1 MARERYGPHL
11 KDLEDSR
18 TSETSSSTL
27 ARVGR
32 HVLSDRTSAIVLY
45 TGMPPYSPF
54 TPSSRALPCFLYTT
68 QLPSAVLT
76 TSDGLT
82 VSRASDAAS
91 QTERAVLALRE
102 MLVRGDFAAGQR
114 LTELALAER
123 LGASRTPVR
132 HALSRLAHEGLL
144 EALPAGGFSVRQFTL
159 ADIWDAIEIRGAL
172 EGIAARLAALR
183 YRKPAELSRLQESCA
198 DMDGLGVADVSGFVR
213 FLEVNQA
220 FHAELW
226 RLARSP
232 MLLRSIEAIT
242 ALPFA
247 APGALVFGE
256 AEQAVDQRIRVLAL
270 EHHRSIVEAIE
281 ERDGARA
288 ESVARE
294 HSRVARNNLMRARP
308 DQERLS
314 RVLGGALIRAR

>member
-1 MARERYGPHL
+1 MA
-11 KDLEDSR
+11 
-18 TSETSSSTL
+18 
-27 ARVGR
+27 
-32 HVLSDRTSAIVLY
+32 
-45 TGMPPYSPF
+45 
-54 TPSSRALPCFLYTT
+54 
-68 QLPSAVLT
+68 
-76 TSDGLT
+76 TSDGRT
-82 VSRASDAAS
+82 VNGANDAAS

-102 MLVRGDFAAGQR
+102 MLLRGDFATGQR
-114 LTELALAER
+114 LTELALAAR

-132 HALSRLAHEGLL
+132 HALNRLAHEGLL
-144 EALPAGGFSVRQFTL
+144 EALTAGGFSVRRFTL

-172 EGIAARLAALR
+172 EGLAARLAAQR
-183 YRKPAELSRLQESCA
+183 YRDPGELSRLRVYCNE
-198 DMDGLGVADVSGFVR
+198 MEGLGVSNVPDFVR

-226 RLARSP
+226 RLPRSP

-247 APGALVFGE
+247 APGALVYGE
-256 AEQAVDQRIRVLAL
+256 AEKATEQRIRLIAN

-294 HSRVARNNLMRARP
+294 HSRVARDNLMRARP

>member
-1 MARERYGPHL
+1 MA
-11 KDLEDSR
+11 
-18 TSETSSSTL
+18 T
-27 ARVGR
+27 A
-32 HVLSDRTSAIVLY
+32 DRRKVTKAN
-45 TGMPPYSPF
+45 
-54 TPSSRALPCFLYTT
+54 
-68 QLPSAVLT
+68 
-76 TSDGLT
+76 
-82 VSRASDAAS
+82 DAAS

-102 MLVRGDFAAGQR
+102 ILLRGDFAAGQR
-114 LTELALAER
+114 LTELTLVAR

-132 HALSRLAHEGLL
+132 HALNRLAHEGLL

-172 EGIAARLAALR
+172 EGIAARLAAQR
-183 YRKPAELSRLQESCA
+183 YRKPAELARLRAHCA
-198 DMDGLGVADVSGFVR
+198 EMEGLGVGKVEEFVR
-213 FLEVNQA
+213 YLEINQA

-232 MLLRSIEAIT
+232 MLVRSLEAIT

-256 AEQAVDQRIRVLAL
+256 REQAVEQRIRPVAL

-288 ESVARE
+288 ESIARE

-308 DQERLS
+308 DPEQIS
-314 RVLGGALIRAR
+314 RARGGALIKFR

>member
-1 MARERYGPHL
+1 M
-11 KDLEDSR
+11 
-18 TSETSSSTL
+18 
-27 ARVGR
+27 
-32 HVLSDRTSAIVLY
+32 Y
-45 TGMPPYSPF
+45 TGTPF
-54 TPSSRALPCFLYTT
+54 LAPIRTLRASSIAFLYTARVRWAA
-68 QLPSAVLT
+68 LAVSAGRRVNGET
-76 TSDGLT
+76 
-82 VSRASDAAS
+82 DAAS

-102 MLVRGDFAAGQR
+102 MLVRGDFAGGQR
-114 LTELALAER
+114 LTELSLAAR
-123 LGASRTPVR
+123 LRASRTPVR
-132 HALSRLAHEGLL
+132 HALNRLAHEGLL

-159 ADIWDAIEIRGAL
+159 IDIWDAIEIRGAL
-172 EGIAARLAALR
+172 EGMAARLAAQR
-183 YRKPAELSRLQESCA
+183 HREPAELSRLRGYCVE
-198 DMDGLGVADVSGFVR
+198 MEGLAVADVSGFVR

-232 MLLRSIEAIT
+232 TLLRSIEAIT

-247 APGALVFGE
+247 APGALVYGE
-256 AEQAVDQRIRVLAL
+256 AEQAAAQRIHSIAV

-308 DQERLS
+308 SQERLS
-314 RVLGGALIRAR
+314 RVPGGTLVRVR

>member
-1 MARERYGPHL
+1 MPDG
-11 KDLEDSR
+11 R
-18 TSETSSSTL
+18 T
-27 ARVGR
+27 ANG
-32 HVLSDRTSAIVLY
+32 AN
-45 TGMPPYSPF
+45 G
-54 TPSSRALPCFLYTT
+54 
-68 QLPSAVLT
+68 
-76 TSDGLT
+76 
-82 VSRASDAAS
+82 AAS

-102 MLVRGDFAAGQR
+102 MLLRGDFAAGIR
-114 LTELALAER
+114 LTELALAAR

-132 HALSRLAHEGLL
+132 HALNRLAHEGLL
-144 EALPAGGFSVRQFTL
+144 EELTTGGFSVRRFTL

-172 EGIAARLAALR
+172 EGLAARLAAQR
-183 YRKPAELSRLQESCA
+183 SHAPRELSRLREHCA
-198 DMDGLGVADVSGFVR
+198 EMEGLGVANVPDFVR

-232 MLLRSIEAIT
+232 MLLRSIEALT
-242 ALPFA
+242 TLPFA

-256 AEQAVDQRIRVLAL
+256 AEKAVEQRIRPIAL

-294 HSRVARNNLMRARP
+294 HSRVARNNLMRAHP
-308 DQERLS
+308 DQARLS
-314 RVLGGALIRAR
+314 RVPGGALIRAR

>member
-1 MARERYGPHL
+1 ME
-11 KDLEDSR
+11 
-18 TSETSSSTL
+18 
-27 ARVGR
+27 
-32 HVLSDRTSAIVLY
+32 
-45 TGMPPYSPF
+45 
-54 TPSSRALPCFLYTT
+54 
-68 QLPSAVLT
+68 
-76 TSDGLT
+76 
-82 VSRASDAAS
+82 
-91 QTERAVLALRE
+91 
-102 MLVRGDFAAGQR
+102 
-114 LTELALAER
+114 
-123 LGASRTPVR
+123 
-132 HALSRLAHEGLL
+132 
-144 EALPAGGFSVRQFTL
+144 
-159 ADIWDAIEIRGAL
+159 
-172 EGIAARLAALR
+172 
-183 YRKPAELSRLQESCA
+183 
-198 DMDGLGVADVSGFVR
+198 GLGVANVSDFVR

-256 AEQAVDQRIRVLAL
+256 AEQAAEQRIRPIAL

-288 ESVARE
+288 ESLARE

-314 RVLGGALIRAR
+314 RVPGGALIEAR

>member
-1 MARERYGPHL
+1 MTARG
-11 KDLEDSR
+11 R
-18 TSETSSSTL
+18 TANGTNDT
-27 ARVGR
+27 
-32 HVLSDRTSAIVLY
+32 
-45 TGMPPYSPF
+45 
-54 TPSSRALPCFLYTT
+54 
-68 QLPSAVLT
+68 
-76 TSDGLT
+76 
-82 VSRASDAAS
+82 AS

-132 HALSRLAHEGLL
+132 HALNRLAHEGLL

-159 ADIWDAIEIRGAL
+159 TDIWDAIEIRGTL
-172 EGIAARLAALR
+172 EGMAARLAAQR
-183 YRKPAELSRLQESCA
+183 YRAARELSRLRVLCA
-198 DMDGLGVADVSGFVR
+198 EMEGLGVSNVPDFVR

-232 MLLRSIEAIT
+232 MLLRSIKAIT

-256 AEQAVDQRIRVLAL
+256 AERAAEQRIRPIAL

-294 HSRVARNNLMRARP
+294 HSRVARNNIMRAHP
-308 DQERLS
+308 DLERLS
-314 RVLGGALIRAR
+314 RVPGGALIRVR

>member
-1 MARERYGPHL
+1 MATAN
-11 KDLEDSR
+11 SR
-18 TSETSSSTL
+18 K
-27 ARVGR
+27 VN
-32 HVLSDRTSAIVLY
+32 
-45 TGMPPYSPF
+45 
-54 TPSSRALPCFLYTT
+54 RAN
-68 QLPSAVLT
+68 
-76 TSDGLT
+76 
-82 VSRASDAAS
+82 DAAS

-102 MLVRGDFAAGQR
+102 ILLRGDFAAGQR
-114 LTELALAER
+114 LTELTLVAR

-132 HALSRLAHEGLL
+132 HALNRLAHEGLL

-172 EGIAARLAALR
+172 EGIAARLAAQR
-183 YRKPAELSRLQESCA
+183 YRKPVELARLRAHCAEME
-198 DMDGLGVADVSGFVR
+198 GLGVGKVEEFVR
-213 FLEVNQA
+213 YLEINQA

-232 MLLRSIEAIT
+232 MLVRSLEAIS

-256 AEQAVDQRIRVLAL
+256 REQAVEERIRPVAL

-288 ESVARE
+288 ESIARE
-294 HSRVARNNLMRARP
+294 HSRVARNNLMRAHP
-308 DQERLS
+308 DQEQIS
-314 RVLGGALIRAR
+314 RARGGAMIKFR

>member
-1 MARERYGPHL
+1 MA
-11 KDLEDSR
+11 
-18 TSETSSSTL
+18 T
-27 ARVGR
+27 
-32 HVLSDRTSAIVLY
+32 SDRRTVN
-45 TGMPPYSPF
+45 
-54 TPSSRALPCFLYTT
+54 RAN
-68 QLPSAVLT
+68 
-76 TSDGLT
+76 
-82 VSRASDAAS
+82 DAAS

-102 MLVRGDFAAGQR
+102 ILLRGDFAAGQR
-114 LTELALAER
+114 LTELTLVAR

-132 HALSRLAHEGLL
+132 HALNRLAHEGLL

-172 EGIAARLAALR
+172 EGIAARLAAQR
-183 YRKPAELSRLQESCA
+183 YRKPAELSRLRAYCA
-198 DMDGLGVADVSGFVR
+198 EMEGLGVGKVEEFVR
-213 FLEVNQA
+213 YLEINQA

-232 MLLRSIEAIT
+232 MLLRSLEAIT
-242 ALPFA
+242 TLPFA

-256 AEQAVDQRIRVLAL
+256 REQAVEQRIRPVAL

-288 ESVARE
+288 ESIARE

-308 DQERLS
+308 DPEQIS
-314 RVLGGALIRAR
+314 RARGGALIKFR

>member
-1 MARERYGPHL
+1 LATSHV
-11 KDLEDSR
+11 R
-18 TSETSSSTL
+18 TVNG
-27 ARVGR
+27 AN
-32 HVLSDRTSAIVLY
+32 D
-45 TGMPPYSPF
+45 
-54 TPSSRALPCFLYTT
+54 
-68 QLPSAVLT
+68 
-76 TSDGLT
+76 
-82 VSRASDAAS
+82 AS

-102 MLVRGDFAAGQR
+102 MLLRGDFAAGQR
-114 LTELALAER
+114 LTELALAAR

-132 HALSRLAHEGLL
+132 HALNRLAHEGLL

-172 EGIAARLAALR
+172 EGIAARLAAQR
-183 YRKPAELSRLQESCA
+183 YRDPVELSRLRVYGAEMEA
-198 DMDGLGVADVSGFVR
+198 LGVGNVPDFVR
-213 FLEVNQA
+213 FLEINQA

-232 MLLRSIEAIT
+232 MLLRSLEAIT

-256 AEQAVDQRIRVLAL
+256 AEQAVEQRIRLIAL

-294 HSRVARNNLMRARP
+294 HSRVARDNLMRARP

-314 RVLGGALIRAR
+314 RVPGGALIRAR

>member
-1 MARERYGPHL
+1 LANSEG
-11 KDLEDSR
+11 R
-18 TSETSSSTL
+18 TL
-27 ARVGR
+27 NGAN
-32 HVLSDRTSAIVLY
+32 
-45 TGMPPYSPF
+45 
-54 TPSSRALPCFLYTT
+54 
-68 QLPSAVLT
+68 
-76 TSDGLT
+76 
-82 VSRASDAAS
+82 DAAS
-91 QTERAVLALRE
+91 QTERVVLALRE
-102 MLVRGDFAAGQR
+102 MLLRGGLAAGHR
-114 LTELALAER
+114 VTEVALAAR

-132 HALSRLAHEGLL
+132 HALNRLAHEGLL
-144 EALPAGGFSVRQFTL
+144 EALTTGGFSVRRFTL

-172 EGIAARLAALR
+172 EGTAARLAAQR
-183 YRKPAELSRLQESCA
+183 YRDLRELSRLRVYCA
-198 DMDGLGVADVSGFVR
+198 EMEGLGVADVLDFVQ

-232 MLLRSIEAIT
+232 MLMRSIKAIT

-256 AEQAVDQRIRVLAL
+256 AEQATAQRIHLIAN

-314 RVLGGALIRAR
+314 RVPGGALLTVR

>member
-1 MARERYGPHL
+1 MPTSGG
-11 KDLEDSR
+11 R
-18 TSETSSSTL
+18 T
-27 ARVGR
+27 VN
-32 HVLSDRTSAIVLY
+32 
-45 TGMPPYSPF
+45 
-54 TPSSRALPCFLYTT
+54 RAN
-68 QLPSAVLT
+68 
-76 TSDGLT
+76 
-82 VSRASDAAS
+82 DAAS

-102 MLVRGDFAAGQR
+102 ILLRGDFAAGQR
-114 LTELALAER
+114 LTELTLVAR

-132 HALSRLAHEGLL
+132 HALNRLAHEGLL
-144 EALPAGGFSVRQFTL
+144 EALPAGGFAVRQFTL

-172 EGIAARLAALR
+172 EGIAARLAAQR
-183 YRKPAELSRLQESCA
+183 YRKPAELARLRAHCA
-198 DMDGLGVADVSGFVR
+198 EMEGLGVGKVEEFVR
-213 FLEVNQA
+213 YLEINQA

-232 MLLRSIEAIT
+232 MLVRSLDAIT

-256 AEQAVDQRIRVLAL
+256 REQAVEERIRPVAL

-288 ESVARE
+288 ESIARE

-308 DQERLS
+308 DPEQIS
-314 RVLGGALIRAR
+314 RARGGALIKFR

>member
-1 MARERYGPHL
+1 MATADR
-11 KDLEDSR
+11 R
-18 TSETSSSTL
+18 T
-27 ARVGR
+27 AR
-32 HVLSDRTSAIVLY
+32 
-45 TGMPPYSPF
+45 
-54 TPSSRALPCFLYTT
+54 RAN
-68 QLPSAVLT
+68 
-76 TSDGLT
+76 
-82 VSRASDAAS
+82 DAAS

-102 MLVRGDFAAGQR
+102 ILLRGDFAAGQR
-114 LTELALAER
+114 LTELTLVAR

-132 HALSRLAHEGLL
+132 HALNRLAHEGLL

-172 EGIAARLAALR
+172 EGIAARLAAQR
-183 YRKPAELSRLQESCA
+183 YRKPAELARLRAHCA
-198 DMDGLGVADVSGFVR
+198 EMEGLGVGKLEEFVR
-213 FLEVNQA
+213 YLEINQA

-232 MLLRSIEAIT
+232 MLLRSLEAIT

-256 AEQAVDQRIRVLAL
+256 REQAVEQRIRPVAL

-288 ESVARE
+288 ESIARE

-308 DQERLS
+308 DPEQIS
-314 RVLGGALIRAR
+314 RARGGALIKFR

>member
-1 MARERYGPHL
+1 MATAN
-11 KDLEDSR
+11 SR
-18 TSETSSSTL
+18 K
-27 ARVGR
+27 VN
-32 HVLSDRTSAIVLY
+32 
-45 TGMPPYSPF
+45 
-54 TPSSRALPCFLYTT
+54 RAN
-68 QLPSAVLT
+68 
-76 TSDGLT
+76 
-82 VSRASDAAS
+82 DAAS

-102 MLVRGDFAAGQR
+102 ILLRGDFAAGQR
-114 LTELALAER
+114 LTELTLVAR

-132 HALSRLAHEGLL
+132 HALNRLAHEGLL

-172 EGIAARLAALR
+172 EGIAARLAAQR
-183 YRKPAELSRLQESCA
+183 YRKPVELARLRAHCAEME
-198 DMDGLGVADVSGFVR
+198 GLGVGKVEEFVR
-213 FLEVNQA
+213 YLEINQA

-232 MLLRSIEAIT
+232 MLVRSLEAIS

-256 AEQAVDQRIRVLAL
+256 REQAVEERIRPVAL

-288 ESVARE
+288 ESIARE
-294 HSRVARNNLMRARP
+294 HSRVARNNLMRAHPDP
-308 DQERLS
+308 DQIS
-314 RVLGGALIRAR
+314 RARGGAMIKFR

>member
-1 MARERYGPHL
+1 VILYTARL
-11 KDLEDSR
+11 SWAALATFDSR
-18 TSETSSSTL
+18 P
-27 ARVGR
+27 VNG
-32 HVLSDRTSAIVLY
+32 
-45 TGMPPYSPF
+45 
-54 TPSSRALPCFLYTT
+54 
-68 QLPSAVLT
+68 
-76 TSDGLT
+76 
-82 VSRASDAAS
+82 ASDAAS

-102 MLVRGDFAAGQR
+102 MLLRGDFPAGQR
-114 LTELALAER
+114 LTELALAAR

-132 HALSRLAHEGLL
+132 HALNRLAHEGIV

-172 EGIAARLAALR
+172 EGIAARLAAQR
-183 YRKPAELSRLQESCA
+183 YRDPGELSRLRVNCA
-198 DMDGLGVADVSGFVR
+198 EMEGLGVANVSEFVR

-220 FHAELW
+220 FHAEVW

-247 APGALVFGE
+247 APGALVYGE
-256 AEQAVDQRIRVLAL
+256 AEQAVEQRIRPIAL

-294 HSRVARNNLMRARP
+294 HSRVARDNLMRARP

-314 RVLGGALIRAR
+314 RVPGGALIKAL

>member
-1 MARERYGPHL
+1 MASPGG
-11 KDLEDSR
+11 R
-18 TSETSSSTL
+18 T
-27 ARVGR
+27 VNG
-32 HVLSDRTSAIVLY
+32 
-45 TGMPPYSPF
+45 
-54 TPSSRALPCFLYTT
+54 
-68 QLPSAVLT
+68 
-76 TSDGLT
+76 
-82 VSRASDAAS
+82 ASDAAS
-91 QTERAVLALRE
+91 QTDRAVLALRE

-114 LTELALAER
+114 LTELALAAR

-132 HALSRLAHEGLL
+132 HALNRLAHEGLL
-144 EALPAGGFSVRQFTL
+144 EALPGGGFSVREFTL

-172 EGIAARLAALR
+172 EGTAARFAAQR
-183 YRKPAELSRLQESCA
+183 YRDAGELSLLRAYGHE
-198 DMDGLGVADVSGFVR
+198 MEGFGVADVSSFVR

-242 ALPFA
+242 AIPFA

-256 AEQAVDQRIRVLAL
+256 AEQAVDQRIRPIAL

-308 DQERLS
+308 DQIRLS
-314 RVLGGALIRAR
+314 RVPGGALIRAR